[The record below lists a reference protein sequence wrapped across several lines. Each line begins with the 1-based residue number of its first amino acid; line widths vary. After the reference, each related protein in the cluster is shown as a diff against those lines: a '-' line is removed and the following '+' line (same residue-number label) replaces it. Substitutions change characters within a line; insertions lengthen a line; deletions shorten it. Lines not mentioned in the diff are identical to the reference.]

1 MRHVSCVYYTY
12 NIDYTL
18 ILYIIV
24 MLHFCFIMCCYSASH
39 EIYLSSLLQTIQLQ
53 KCLET
58 QRDNQSTHHRSNGP
72 LYSNHGGFSGK

>member
-1 MRHVSCVYYTY
+1 MRHVSCICYTY

-24 MLHFCFIMCCYSASH
+24 YIVHVTFLFYNVLLYYH
-39 EIYLSSLLQTIQLQ
+39 SLNQPSLIAANDTAVF
-53 KCLET
+53 
-58 QRDNQSTHHRSNGP
+58 RDNLSTHHLSNGP